1 MNKFSLKISTSFL
14 IVSAFILFLA
24 SCVPIRKQ
32 LVLTDK
38 AKYSLKEKQK
48 LDTIVNVTPYE
59 YKVRNG
65 DILSVEIVSITPGEY
80 NMANIAK
87 SGGDVQSGY
96 LVNDS
101 GYVDVPVIGLVKVG
115 GQSVEQARNKIKII
129 ASDYLNN
136 VTVNVRLLSFTVDIF
151 GEVSGHVTSP
161 DGKLS
166 IIQAI
171 AQVGGT
177 NQGVNTFSNL
187 EKVKI
192 IRQVDDGRRI
202 HVFYVDISD
211 VQIINRPE
219 YFLMPK
225 DILVLEPHRAK
236 NGLKYQQILAAITA
250 TFSAVILFVTFKDR
264 LKL

>member
-1 MNKFSLKISTSFL
+1 MNNSSLKLSTSFL
-14 IVSAFILFLA
+14 FVSAFILFFS

-48 LDTIVNVTPYE
+48 LDTIVSVTPYE

-80 NMANIAK
+80 NMSSAAK
-87 SGGDVQSGY
+87 AGGDVPNGY

-101 GYVDVPVIGLVKVG
+101 GYVDVPIIGMVKVS
-115 GQSVEQARNKIKII
+115 GQTVEQARNRIKTI

-136 VTVNVRLLSFTVDIF
+136 VTVSVRLLNFTVDIF
-151 GEVSGHVTSP
+151 GEKTAHISSP

-166 IIQAI
+166 IIQAM
-171 AQVGGT
+171 ALVGNLGEFT
-177 NQGVNTFSNL
+177 NYT
-187 EKVKI
+187 KIKI
-192 IRQVDDGRRI
+192 IRQVDGGRKI

-211 VQIINRPE
+211 IGIINRPE

-225 DILVLEPHRAK
+225 DILVLEPSNAK
-236 NGLKYQQILAAITA
+236 NALKYRQILGIVTG
-250 TFSAVILFVTFKDR
+250 TVSALFLFLTIR
-264 LKL
+264 NRISL